1 MTAKTVMK
9 FDIIQVLIKILK
21 NVRHIEELA
30 LKVEKSNCKSKSKVT
45 KIKHMLF
52 RDFAS

>member
-1 MTAKTVMK
+1 MIAKTVMK

-30 LKVEKSNCKSKSKVT
+30 LKVEKSNCKRKK
-45 KIKHMLF
+45 
-52 RDFAS
+52 